1 MQEIWNVSP
10 WMRRRAQRH
19 LERGSSTKLL
29 RFILNTPAPDRAIPV
44 EPVRPKAESLAHNV
58 ILFRALKACS

>member
-19 LERGSSTKLL
+19 LNRGGSTKLL
-29 RFILNTPAPDRAIPV
+29 RYILSAPAPERVELV
-44 EPVRPKAESLAHNV
+44 EPVRPQGESTAHNV

>member
-1 MQEIWNVSP
+1 MQGIWTVSP

-19 LERGSSTKLL
+19 LERGGSTKVL
-29 RFILNTPAPDRAIPV
+29 RYILNTPGA
-44 EPVRPKAESLAHNV
+44 EPASPAEPPRPQGESLAPNV